1 MDQSKASFTSI
12 GKRYKGSFVS
22 VGDTITIICK
32 NGNTYIGKVLLINE
46 RFVTL
51 LDTKGN
57 VFAVWRSTIDSHLC
71 EQLT

>member
-1 MDQSKASFTSI
+1 MN
-12 GKRYKGSFVS
+12 
-22 VGDTITIICK
+22 VGDTMTIICT

-57 VFAVWRSTIDSHLC
+57 VFAIWRSTINSHLC

>member
-1 MDQSKASFTSI
+1 MN
-12 GKRYKGSFVS
+12 
-22 VGDTITIICK
+22 VGDTITIICID
-32 NGNTYIGKVLLINE
+32 GNTYVGKVLLINE

-57 VFAVWRSTIDSHLC
+57 VFAVWRSIINSHLC